1 MNITEFALKRPV
13 TVLVIF
19 TCFAAIGL
27 IAARLLPLAFLPDV
41 EFPYIMIQVPY
52 QGSSPEEV
60 ERLITKPIEESL
72 STLGG
77 IKRMQSTS
85 DANQVQIFLELN
97 WGENAS
103 VKEIQVLDKLD
114 GIRDQLPAD
123 VRHINVNRQ
132 SAAEIPILQIRLS
145 SNRNLSHSYE
155 LLNRVV
161 KSRLQ
166 RVDGVS
172 HVELYGV
179 EPTEIRINL
188 HANAIATHH
197 VDLNKLNQMLL
208 RSNFAVSGGTITDGS
223 ERLLVQVND
232 EYKSLDDIRKLLVT
246 PDLHLGD
253 IADVEYASPER
264 NYGRHLDGHYAIGL
278 DIYKETG
285 ANMVEVAKRAV
296 KEIEAIGKL
305 PEMQGINIFYISN
318 TADGVK
324 QSLGSVLDAGLFGAL
339 LSLIVLYYF
348 LRQISTTM
356 MVTLAVPFSLLIA
369 LAVMYFMGLSLNIFS
384 MMGLMLAIGM
394 LIDNAVVVVENI
406 FRHRKLRPG
415 DPVAASISG
424 SREVALAV
432 TTGTLTTIIV
442 FLPNLFGAQN
452 EITVYLKHVA
462 ITIVVSLIASLFI
475 SLTLM
480 PMLSSRI
487 PPPKESRR
495 KTAVD
500 WLTGKY
506 ERLLGW
512 SLTHRWAMIGF
523 IVLVIVTSAIPISLV
538 KKNMFSNGDPTRLM
552 LVYNLD
558 GHYSLGTVEDAV
570 NRVEA
575 YLFAHKKE
583 FEYKSIYSY
592 FDNGQAQTTILLRDD
607 LPNRKKAAVLEQEIR
622 KGLPQIAI
630 GRLSFDDQNDNNG
643 GIHLQL
649 NGESTTV
656 LEGLATNV
664 TRVLSHIPG
673 LVDVR
678 ADALSGTRELH
689 LHVDPDRARQVGLDA
704 SQIANAV
711 MVVLRGEQL
720 SEFRGKDGE
729 EDIRLAYQKKDRQT
743 RDQLQNLQLYNAQG
757 QAIRLDSVVDFSV
770 TEGPSSIEHTN
781 RATSIGI
788 TLGLAPKVT
797 FDEVRPRIKA
807 AMDNLAFPPG
817 YQWQFG
823 QGVQQQDESAQTM
836 VTNMLLAV
844 LMIYIVMAALFESL
858 LHPAAILSG
867 ILFSIFGVFWFF
879 LITDTTFDI
888 MAMIGILILMGVVV
902 NNGIVMVDHINQL
915 RREGWSRFAAVVQGA
930 CHRLRPILM
939 TMSTTI
945 LGLVPLALSQ
955 TQLGGTGQGPPYF
968 PMARAIIGGL
978 TFSTAVSLLVL
989 PTIYVLLDDLGLWSA
1004 RVSREARGLSESESA
1019 PAAEPA
1025 AD

>member
-1 MNITEFALKRPV
+1 VNITEFALKRPV

-27 IAARLLPLAFLPDV
+27 IASRLLPLAFLPDV
-41 EFPYIMIQVPY
+41 EFPYIQIQVPY

-123 VRHINVNRQ
+123 VRHINVNRE
-132 SAAEIPILQIRLS
+132 SGAEIPILQIRLS

-172 HVELYGV
+172 HVDLYGV
-179 EPTEIRINL
+179 EPTEVRINL
-188 HANAIATHH
+188 HAEAIAAHH
-197 VDLNKLNQMLL
+197 VDLNKLNDKLL
-208 RSNFAVSGGTITDGS
+208 HSNFSVSGGTITDGN
-223 ERLLVQVND
+223 ERLLVQISD
-232 EYKSLDDIRKLLVT
+232 EYKSLDDIRNLLIT

-253 IADVEYASPER
+253 IADVAYASPER
-264 NYGRHLDGHYAIGL
+264 TYGRHLDGHYAIGL

-285 ANMVEVAKRAV
+285 ANMVEVAQRVV
-296 KEIEAIGKL
+296 KEIDAIGKL

-324 QSLGSVLDAGLFGAL
+324 QSLGSVLNAGLFGAL

-348 LRQISTTM
+348 LRQVSTTL

-394 LIDNAVVVVENI
+394 LVDNAVVVVENI
-406 FRHRKLRPG
+406 FRHRKMHPG
-415 DPVAASISG
+415 DSAAASISG
-424 SREVALAV
+424 AREVALAV

-442 FLPNLFGAQN
+442 FLPNLFGVQN
-452 EITVYLKHVA
+452 QITVYLKHVA

-487 PPPKESRR
+487 PAPKEQKK
-495 KTAVD
+495 KTGVERF
-500 WLTGKY
+500 TGRY
-506 ERLLGW
+506 EQLLGW

-523 IVLVIVTSAIPISLV
+523 IVLVVITSAVPIGMV
-538 KKNMFSNGDPTRLM
+538 KKDMFSNGDPTRLM
-552 LVYNLD
+552 LNYNLN
-558 GHYSLGTVEDAV
+558 GHYALGTVEDSV

-575 YLFAHKKE
+575 YLFAHKQE
-583 FEYKSIYSY
+583 FEYSSIYSY
-592 FDNGQAQTTILLRDD
+592 YDNGQAQTTILLRDD
-607 LPNRKKAAVLEQEIR
+607 LPDRKKAAVLKQEIR
-622 KGLPQIAI
+622 KGLPAIAI
-630 GRLSFDDQNDNNG
+630 GHLSFDDQSDDSNS
-643 GIHLQL
+643 IQLQL

-656 LEGLATNV
+656 LEGLTTSV
-664 TRVLSHIPG
+664 TRVLSSIPG

-678 ADALSGTRELH
+678 ADALTGTREIH
-689 LHVDPDRARQVGLDA
+689 LHVDPDRARQSGLNA
-704 SQIANAV
+704 AQIANAV

-729 EDIRLAYQKKDRQT
+729 IDIRLAYQKSDRQT
-743 RDQLQNLQLYNAQG
+743 LDQLRNLQLYNPAG
-757 QAIRLDSVVDFSV
+757 RAVRLDSVVDFSV
-770 TEGPSSIEHTN
+770 KDGPTSIEHTN

-788 TLGLAPKVT
+788 TLGLAPKMT
-797 FDEVRPRIKA
+797 FDELRPRIKA
-807 AMDNLAFPPG
+807 ALDNLKFPPG

-879 LITDTTFDI
+879 LITNTTFDI

-902 NNGIVMVDHINQL
+902 NNGIVMVDHINQM
-915 RREGWSRFAAVVQGA
+915 RREGWSRFAAVIQGA
-930 CHRLRPILM
+930 SHRLRPILM

-945 LGLVPLALSQ
+945 LGLVPLAVSQ

-978 TFSTAVSLLVL
+978 AFSTAISLLVL
-989 PTIYVLLDDLGLWSA
+989 PTIYVLLDDLGLWST
-1004 RVSREARGLSESESA
+1004 RVFRKARGMHTAGEQ
-1019 PAAEPA
+1019 PEPVS
-1025 AD
+1025 D

>member
-1 MNITEFALKRPV
+1 MNITEFALKRPI
-13 TVLVIF
+13 TILVIF
-19 TCFAAIGL
+19 TCFAAIGV
-27 IAARLLPLAFLPDV
+27 IASRLLPLAFLPDI
-41 EFPYIMIQVPY
+41 EFPYISIQVPY

-132 SAAEIPILQIRLS
+132 SAAEVPVLQIRLS
-145 SNRNLSHSYE
+145 SNRNLAHSYQ

-166 RVDGVS
+166 RVNGVS
-172 HVELYGV
+172 HVDLYGV
-179 EPTEIRINL
+179 EPTEVRINL
-188 HANAIATHH
+188 HAEAIAAHH
-197 VDLNKLNQMLL
+197 VDLNRLNDMLL
-208 RSNFAVSGGTITDGS
+208 RSNFSLSGGTITDGN
-223 ERLLVQVND
+223 ERLLVQISG
-232 EYKSLDDIRKLLVT
+232 EYKSLDDIRNLLVT

-253 IADVEYASPER
+253 IADVTFASPDR
-264 NYGRHLDGHYAIGL
+264 TYGRHLDGHYAIGL

-285 ANMVEVAKRAV
+285 ANMVEVAQRVV
-296 KEIEAIGKL
+296 KEVDAIGRL

-324 QSLGSVLDAGLFGAL
+324 QSLGSVLEAGLLGAL

-348 LRQISTTM
+348 LRQISTTL

-406 FRHRKLRPG
+406 FRHRKLNPG
-415 DPVAASISG
+415 NPVSASISG
-424 SREVALAV
+424 AREVALAV

-452 EITVYLKHVA
+452 QITVYLKHVA
-462 ITIVVSLIASLFI
+462 ITIVVSLIASLFL

-487 PPPKESRR
+487 PAPKER
-495 KTAVD
+495 KK
-500 WLTGKY
+500 LTGVERFTGRY
-506 ERLLGW
+506 ERMLGW

-523 IVLVIVTSAIPISLV
+523 IALVVITSAVPIGLV
-538 KKNMFSNGDPTRLM
+538 KKDMFSNSDSTRLI
-552 LVYNLD
+552 LEYNLN
-558 GHYSLGTVEDAV
+558 GHYALGTVEDAV
-570 NRVEA
+570 NTVET
-575 YLFAHKKE
+575 YLFAHKQE

-592 FDNGQAQTTILLRDD
+592 FDNGEAQTTILLRDD
-607 LPNRKKAAVLEQEIR
+607 LSKHKKVAELKQEIR
-622 KGLPQIAI
+622 KGLPKIAI
-630 GRLSFDDQNDNNG
+630 GKLGFDDQG
-643 GIHLQL
+643 GNSGSIQLQL

-656 LEGLATNV
+656 LEGLAASV
-664 TRVLSHIPG
+664 TRVLDHIPG

-678 ADALSGTRELH
+678 ADALSGTREIH
-689 LHVDPDRARQVGLDA
+689 LHVDPDRARRAGLDA
-704 SQIANAV
+704 MQIASAV

-720 SEFRGKDGE
+720 SEYRGKDGE
-729 EDIRLAYQKKDRQT
+729 IDIRLAYRKSDRQT
-743 RDQLQNLQLYNAQG
+743 LDQLRNLQLYNAKG
-757 QAIRLDSVVDFSV
+757 QAIRLDSVVEFSV
-770 TEGPSSIEHTN
+770 KDGPSSIEHNN
-781 RATSIGI
+781 RSTSIGVS
-788 TLGLAPKVT
+788 LGLAPDKT
-797 FDEVRPRIKA
+797 FDEMRPRIKA
-807 AMDNLAFPPG
+807 ALDNLAFPPG

-836 VTNMLLAV
+836 ITNMLLAV
-844 LMIYIVMAALFESL
+844 LMIYIVMAALLESL

-879 LITDTTFDI
+879 FITHTTFDI

-915 RREGWSRFAAVVQGA
+915 RREGWSRFAAVVQGSS
-930 CHRLRPILM
+930 HRLRPILM
-939 TMSTTI
+939 TMATTI
-945 LGLVPLALSQ
+945 LGLIPLAVGN
-955 TQLGGTGQGPPYF
+955 TQLGGAGQGPAYF

-978 TFSTAVSLLVL
+978 AFSTAVSLLVL
-989 PTIYVLLDDLGLWSA
+989 PTIYVLLDDMGLWSV
-1004 RVSREARGLSESESA
+1004 RIFREARGMQA
-1019 PAAEPA
+1019 AAEQPQPA
-1025 AD
+1025 SE